1 MKSDAAEHPGVVD
14 QEGKRVT
21 EEGKR
26 RSLGR
31 GLSALFGEEQA
42 GEARKPTRSVPVESI
57 IPGRYQPRRAFDPE
71 KLAALASSI
80 RDKGILQPLVV
91 RAHPSQPNAYELIAG
106 ERRWR
111 AAQQVPLHEVP
122 VIVREMSDRDA
133 LEIALI
139 ENLQREDLNPMEE
152 AEAFARLM
160 EEFSH
165 TQEVLAKAVGKS
177 RSHVANTLRLLALPE
192 RVRGHVARGE
202 LTAGHARALVG
213 LDKAEEMAGEIID
226 RGLNVR
232 QVEALVQKR
241 RQAEEGKPKAKPARK
256 ADADTLALEREL
268 SVKLGLPTRI
278 NHKGPSGE
286 VVFQYR
292 NLDQLDTFLKK
303 LG

>member
-1 MKSDAAEHPGVVD
+1 MKGSG
-14 QEGKRVT
+14 VT

-31 GLSALFGEEQA
+31 GLSALFGEEGA
-42 GEARKPTRSVPVESI
+42 VGETRRPTRSVPVESI
-57 IPGRYQPRRAFDPE
+57 QPGRYQPRRSFDPE
-71 KLAALASSI
+71 KLAALAASI

-91 RAHPSQPNAYELIAG
+91 RVHPSQPNAYELIAG

-122 VIVREMSDRDA
+122 VIVRELSDQDA

-139 ENLQREDLNPMEE
+139 ENLQREDLNAMEE

-160 EEFSH
+160 EEFGH

-192 RVRGHVARGE
+192 RVRGLVSEGE
-202 LTAGHARALVG
+202 LTAGHARQLVG
-213 LDKAEEMAGEIID
+213 LDKAEELAEEIVE

-232 QVEALVQKR
+232 QVEALVQRKK
-241 RQAEEGKPKAKPARK
+241 QVVDKPSAGKLPKGP
-256 ADADTLALEREL
+256 DADTLALEREL
-268 SVKLGLPTRI
+268 TGKLGLSVKI
-278 NHKGPSGE
+278 NHRGSAGE
-286 VVFQYR
+286 VVVRYR
-292 NLDQLDTFLKK
+292 SLDQLDHFLKK

>member
-1 MKSDAAEHPGVVD
+1 
-14 QEGKRVT
+14 
-21 EEGKR
+21 
-26 RSLGR
+26 L
-31 GLSALFGEEQA
+31 A
-42 GEARKPTRSVPVESI
+42 G
-57 IPGRYQPRRAFDPE
+57 
-71 KLAALASSI
+71 SI
-80 RDKGILQPLVV
+80 REKGILQPLVV
-91 RAHPSQPNAYELIAG
+91 RAHPSQPNTYELIAG

-139 ENLQREDLNPMEE
+139 ENLQREDLNPLEE

-202 LTAGHARALVG
+202 LSAGHARALVG
-213 LDKAEEMAGEIID
+213 LDKVEELANEIID

-241 RQAEEGKPKAKPARK
+241 RQAEQGAAAKPKSGRQ

-268 SVKLGLPTRI
+268 TVKLGMAVRI
-278 NHKGPSGE
+278 NHRGPGGE
-286 VVFQYR
+286 VVLQYR
-292 NLDQLDTFLKK
+292 SLDQLDHFLKK
-303 LG
+303 IG